1 MSETNKMSDTKTET
15 IDTKAR
21 NGRYV
26 LIGVLILFAFFAS
39 YRIAIAARGG
49 SNTSAPV
56 GFLAG
61 SVTPVANGDSAGAAC
76 ACCGTSGSSTP
87 VEGAAAADTDGVQR
101 ITVDTSN
108 GYNPNVIK
116 LTAGVP
122 AEITFKQASGCM
134 AQVMSEQLD
143 FYEDLTGG
151 DKTVKLDGLTA
162 GTYDFSCGMQMV
174 FGQIVVE

>member
-1 MSETNKMSDTKTET
+1 MSDTNKMTNTKTET
-15 IDTKAR
+15 IDIKAR
-21 NGRYV
+21 NSRYV

-49 SNTSAPV
+49 STPAAPV
-56 GFLAG
+56 GALG

-87 VEGAAAADTDGVQR
+87 VEGAAAADADGVQR

-108 GYNPNVIK
+108 GYSPNVIK

-143 FYEDLTGG
+143 FYEDLTTG
-151 DKTVKLDGLTA
+151 DKTIKLDNLTA